1 RGKICHL
8 VFELREG
15 ADVMD
20 AALLVESAATGSA
33 RILPRAARTAV
44 NATLGS
50 TMRSVAPTIAANSSR
65 KSNSGAAPNKVD
77 SIGMETILGPIGGAT
92 HRSHRD
98 AQWHRYRAVV
108 HVQTHRSRRGSA
120 GMFLAG
126 QPGQAPAE
134 RAVPAQPGRS
144 SWGAPR
150 CIKPPVDL

>member
-1 RGKICHL
+1 
-8 VFELREG
+8 
-15 ADVMD
+15 MD

-33 RILPRAARTAV
+33 RILPRAARTVV

-134 RAVPAQPGRS
+134 RAMSPRNLAGLPGARHDASSLRS
-144 SWGAPR
+144 IFRRARRQAG
-150 CIKPPVDL
+150 DHQE